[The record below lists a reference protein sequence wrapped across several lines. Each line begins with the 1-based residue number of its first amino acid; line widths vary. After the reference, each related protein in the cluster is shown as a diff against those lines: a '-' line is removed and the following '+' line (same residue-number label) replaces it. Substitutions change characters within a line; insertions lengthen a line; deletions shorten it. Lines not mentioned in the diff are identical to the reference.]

1 MSGARPRVLITRRWP
16 EAAER
21 RMIERFDVTLN
32 EGDRPLDEAA
42 LIDAMQTFDAV
53 CPTVSDRVG
62 AAVIG
67 AAGRRTAILGNFG
80 VGYDHIDIVA
90 CRNMGIAVTNTPG
103 VLTDATADLTLTLML
118 MAARRGGEGER
129 LVRAG
134 GWTGWG
140 PTQLLGQSPAGRTLG
155 LVGCGRIA
163 RAVAQRAHHGFG
175 MRILYFARGEAG
187 GADVAALGAEWV
199 PDLHTLLGR
208 SDIVSLHVPGG
219 AETRHLINAAALEAM
234 KPEALLINTARGDVL
249 DHAALV
255 DALKAGRIA
264 GAGLDVYPLEPDVP
278 AGLVEL
284 ENVVLLP
291 HLGSATV
298 DTRVAMGLKVF
309 DNLDAWFA
317 GKAPPDRVV

>member
-1 MSGARPRVLITRRWP
+1 
-16 EAAER
+16 
-21 RMIERFDVTLN
+21 
-32 EGDRPLDEAA
+32 
-42 LIDAMQTFDAV
+42 
-53 CPTVSDRVG
+53 VSDRIG
-62 AAVIG
+62 AAIIG
-67 AAGRRTAILGNFG
+67 AAGRRAAILGNFG
-80 VGYDHIDIVA
+80 VGYDHIDIAA
-90 CRNMGIAVTNTPG
+90 CREFGVAVTNTPG

-140 PTQLLGQSPAGRTLG
+140 PTQLLGQSLAGRTLG
-155 LVGCGRIA
+155 LVGFGRIA
-163 RAVAQRAHHGFG
+163 RAVARRAHHGFG
-175 MRILYFARGEAG
+175 MRILYFARREGDG
-187 GADVAALGAEWV
+187 DDVATVGAEWV
-199 PDLHTLLGR
+199 PDLHTVLGR

-264 GAGLDVYPLEPDVP
+264 GAGLDVYPREPDVP